1 MSKKATRVWISAL
14 ILGATFVMLLVVTMR
29 GSTQY
34 FKHVDE
40 VMPVAAEYYGKGLQL
55 HGYVVGGSILRRPNT
70 LDYQFKVEHQG
81 AIVTATYSG
90 IVPDTFKDGAEVVL
104 KGKLSES
111 GFAVEP
117 NGVVAK
123 CPSKYEE
130 AEGAAARA
138 Y

>member
-1 MSKKATRVWISAL
+1 MSKKTTRVWISAL

-34 FKHVDE
+34 FKNVDE
-40 VMPVAAEYYGKGLQL
+40 VMPVASEWYGKGMQL
-55 HGYVVGGSILRRPNT
+55 HGFVVAGSLERVPNT
-70 LDYQFKVEHQG
+70 LHYRFKVENAG
-81 AIVTATYSG
+81 AVVTATYTG

-104 KGKLSES
+104 KGKLAED
-111 GFAVEP
+111 GFSVEP

-130 AEGAAARA
+130 AEGAA

>member
-1 MSKKATRVWISAL
+1 MSKKTTRVWISAL

-34 FKHVDE
+34 FKNVDE
-40 VMPVAAEYYGKGLQL
+40 VMPTASEWYGRGMQL
-55 HGYVVGGSILRRPNT
+55 HGFVVAGSIMRRPNT
-70 LDYQFKVEHQG
+70 LDYQFQVEHAG
-81 AIVTATYSG
+81 AVVTATYTG

-104 KGKLSES
+104 KGKLAEE
-111 GFAVEP
+111 GFTVEP

-130 AEGAAARA
+130 AEGAA

>member
-1 MSKKATRVWISAL
+1 MSKKTTRVWISAL

-40 VMPVAAEYYGKGLQL
+40 VLPVASEWYGKGLQL
-55 HGYVVGGSILRRPNT
+55 HGYVVAGSLKRVPGT
-70 LDYQFKVEHQG
+70 LKYQFEVEHQG
-81 AIVTATYSG
+81 AVVTATYTG
-90 IVPDTFKDGAEVVL
+90 IVPDTFRDGAEVVL
-104 KGKLSES
+104 KGRLHET
-111 GFAVEP
+111 GFDVEP

-130 AEGAAARA
+130 AEGAAPRA